1 MFLCRGENAIHEFY
15 IYEGQFPS
23 PIIWLLQRTNL
34 RFHNFYAL
42 KNASSSSFTRSLRV
56 VHIPCGAPLS
66 RVVVD
71 TSVIVAALRSQLGAS
86 NRMLALVAERQL
98 VPLVTTTLF
107 FEYEDVLNQ
116 PEQRLATGMAKEDV
130 LGFLAALASAAEPV
144 DVHFM
149 WRPQLTDPADE
160 LVLEAAVNGRASAI
174 VTHNVRD
181 FLPAARDFEI
191 EVITPS
197 VMLQRM
203 RK

>member
-1 MFLCRGENAIHEFY
+1 MDV
-15 IYEGQFPS
+15 P
-23 PIIWLLQRTNL
+23 
-34 RFHNFYAL
+34 
-42 KNASSSSFTRSLRV
+42 
-56 VHIPCGAPLS
+56 

-71 TSVIVAALRSQLGAS
+71 TSVIVAGLRSQLGAS
-86 NRMLALVAERQL
+86 NRILTLVAGGQFI
-98 VPLVTTTLF
+98 PLVTTALF
-107 FEYEDVLNQ
+107 LEYEDVLYR
-116 PEQRLATGMAKEDV
+116 PEQRLATGMSKEDV

-149 WRPQLTDPADE
+149 WRPQLADPADE